1 MAAAAQ
7 VAAKMQASGIG
18 KSEHLFFCF
27 ISTMNIYNSISCID
41 LFQDKIITQS
51 VSHKEI
57 PFANEIPSVYIPF
70 VGMTQS
76 LHLAVFAFNTSSNFL
91 GIHATQKE
99 LRFCSSK
106 IVRNIQ
112 TECCERLLATVS
124 LLKNW

>member
-41 LFQDKIITQS
+41 LFQDEIITQL

-70 VGMTQS
+70 AGMTQS
-76 LHLAVFAFNTSSNFL
+76 LHLAVFAFNTSSNFSWDS
-91 GIHATQKE
+91 
-99 LRFCSSK
+99 CNSK
-106 IVRNIQ
+106 G
-112 TECCERLLATVS
+112 TPFLLFKDCAQHS
-124 LLKNW
+124 NGML